1 MQTYRSRRV
10 PVSEYFSRNSKSTVC
25 VTVARKS
32 LCAVAVSLALAGTA
46 LAQDAGELEEVMVT
60 GSRIRATGFSTPTP
74 VTAVTSDE
82 LEFMAPGNLI
92 ESVTQLPIFFNN
104 TTQDNPGGFF
114 GTPGSGSLNIRGL
127 NTNRT
132 LTLLNGRRMT
142 PSNRIGAVDINSFPE
157 VLIERVEVV
166 TGGASA
172 AYGTDAVAGVAN
184 FILDTDFDGLKTH
197 VQGGDSSANSR
208 GTWEVGAAFGT
219 DIGERGHLIVSGE
232 AYEQDGVHGYTSQSW
247 YRGWGQVRDT
257 SVPGSRLDLVVP
269 DVVSTQGSQNGII
282 NAPGSAINA
291 YEFQPNGTAVPF
303 VFGSPAGGGAHSITN
318 GGSGTTNGTE
328 RATLSP
334 EADRSNIFLYFDYDL
349 DNGTNLYA
357 QVTRGQNTSLSNNL
371 GGVFT
376 GASNGL
382 TVYSGNPFLPAN
394 IQAALDDPAYPR
406 LCDNGT
412 PADPS
417 DDVACFSF
425 QRFGSGLDLA
435 NGAAQE
441 TRNSNTAL
449 TLGFEKD
456 ISADGMLNGW
466 QLRGY
471 VQAGRAEHRGYHK
484 NGIRIDRLPAALDAV
499 DDGSGNIVC
508 YAALQDP
515 ANWSDCVPVNLFGA
529 GNASAAAIEYLTGL
543 DAGTVVSNAP
553 VFFSDSGYSL
563 GTRIS
568 YVSGEAKVTETDYDQ
583 DLIDF
588 SLDGQIAEGWA
599 GPILAGF
606 GVHYREES
614 IVQIAIDHTNPSGD
628 FASRPAQFDPAIVRG
643 VGTGMSE
650 RTTAIQFASVPNL
663 NGGYSVKEAFAE
675 FLIPLV
681 TDKPAFDSL
690 STSLAWRWA
699 DYEGSGSII
708 AWKGGLDWQINDLV
722 RARTTVSRDVR
733 AATLAERLDRTGG
746 ITNIEDRAFGAGARF
761 DTSLAS
767 GGNPNLNPE
776 EADTVTVGLVF
787 QPPGL
792 SGFQAS
798 IDWYDIDISGA
809 VGQLGIQALVDECFD
824 NPASATCALVHR
836 DPNTNVITLVENVFV
851 NIDAARA
858 TGIDFEL
865 AYRADVGPGSLGW
878 RFLGTRLEENS
889 ITNFGAAKVD
899 FAGDVGVQEFPD
911 FKFTTS
917 LTYSQGSVTAFLQ
930 ARYID
935 SGLYDARDIEGVTI
949 SDNSVDSVLYTDARV
964 SFGRDLSSGS
974 RWEVFG
980 SVTNLFDVE
989 PPVVPGF
996 SSFTGQSSQANAAIH
1011 DILGRRYTIGFKY
1024 DL

>member
-1 MQTYRSRRV
+1 M
-10 PVSEYFSRNSKSTVC
+10 
-25 VTVARKS
+25 KS
-32 LCAVAVSLALAGTA
+32 LNWRACATAVSLALGGVAA
-46 LAQDAGELEEVMVT
+46 AQEVDPEEVTVT

-74 VTAVTSDE
+74 VTTVTSGE
-82 LEFMAPGNLI
+82 LDLMAPGNLI
-92 ESVTQLPIFFNN
+92 ESVTQLPIFFNS
-104 TTQDNPGGFF
+104 TTQDNPGNFF

-184 FILDTDFDGLKTH
+184 FILDTDFEGLKTH
-197 VQGGDSSANSR
+197 IQGGSSSANSR
-208 GTWEVGAAFGT
+208 GTWEVGAAYGT
-219 DIGERGHLIVSGE
+219 EIGERGNLIVSAE
-232 AYEQDGVHGYTSQSW
+232 AYAQDGVHGYDSQSW
-247 YRGWGQVRDT
+247 YEAWGQVR
-257 SVPGSRLDLVVP
+257 VPGTSLDLVVP
-269 DVVSTQGSQNGII
+269 NVVSTQGSQNGII
-282 NAPGSAINA
+282 SAPGSALNNW
-291 YEFQPNGTAVPF
+291 EFRPDGTAGAF
-303 VFGSPAGGGAHSITN
+303 VFGSPSGGGAHSITN
-318 GGSGTTNGTE
+318 GGSGTPNGTE
-328 RATLSP
+328 YATLSP
-334 EADRSNIFLYFDYDL
+334 EADRNNAFLYYDFDLNDS
-349 DNGTNLYA
+349 TNLYA
-357 QVTRGQNTSLSNNL
+357 QVTRGQNTSLSHNV
-371 GGVFT
+371 GGIFT

-382 TVYSGNPFLPAN
+382 RVFSGNAFLPAN
-394 IQAALDDPAYPR
+394 VQAIMDTEGLA
-406 LCDNGT
+406 
-412 PADPS
+412 S
-417 DDVACFSF
+417 FSF
-425 QRFGSGLDLA
+425 QRFGSLADLA
-435 NGAAQE
+435 AGAAQE
-441 TRNSNTAL
+441 TENTSTAL
-449 TLGFEKD
+449 TLGFDRD

-466 QLRGY
+466 QVRGY
-471 VQAGRAEHRGYHK
+471 VQSGRADHIGRHI
-484 NGIRIDRLPAALDAV
+484 NGIRIDRVPAALDAV
-499 DDGSGNIVC
+499 FDGSGNIVC

-543 DAGTVVSNAP
+543 DAGTVVTNSP
-553 VFFSDSGYSL
+553 VYFSDSGYAT
-563 GTRIS
+563 GRTIS
-568 YVSGEAKVTETDYDQ
+568 YTSGEDKITDTEYQQ
-583 DLIDF
+583 DLIEF

-614 IVQIAIDHTNPSGD
+614 ILQIAIDHSNPSGD

-650 RTTAIQFASVPNL
+650 RTTVIQFASVPNL
-663 NGGYSVKEAFAE
+663 DGGYDVKEAFAE
-675 FLIPLV
+675 FIIPLV
-681 TDKPAFDSL
+681 SGKPAFDSL
-690 STSLAWRWA
+690 TATLASRWA
-699 DYEGSGSII
+699 DYSGSGDIQ
-708 AWKGGLDWQINDLV
+708 AWKYGLDWQVNDLLRV
-722 RARTTVSRDVR
+722 RTTVSRDVR

-746 ITNIEDRAFGAGARF
+746 IANIEDRAFGPGARF

-776 EADTVTVGLVF
+776 EADTRTVGLIF

-798 IDWYDIDISGA
+798 VDWYEIDISGA

-824 NPASATCALVHR
+824 FPNSDTCNLVHR
-836 DPNTNVITLVENVFV
+836 DPNSNVIVLVENVFV
-851 NIDAARA
+851 NINAAKA
-858 TGIDFEL
+858 SGTDFEL

-878 RFLGTRLEENS
+878 RFLATQLSENS

-899 FAGDVGVQEFPD
+899 FAGDIGVQEFPD
-911 FKFTTS
+911 LKFTTS
-917 LTYSQGSVTAFLQ
+917 VTWNQGPFSAFVQ

-949 SDNSVDSVLYTDARV
+949 SDNSVDSVLYTDARI
-964 SFGRDLSSGS
+964 SYGQDRSNG

-980 SVTNLFDVE
+980 SVTNLFDEE

-996 SSFTGQSSQANAAIH
+996 SSFSGQASQVNVGIH
-1011 DILGRRYTIGFKY
+1011 DLLGRRYTIGFKY